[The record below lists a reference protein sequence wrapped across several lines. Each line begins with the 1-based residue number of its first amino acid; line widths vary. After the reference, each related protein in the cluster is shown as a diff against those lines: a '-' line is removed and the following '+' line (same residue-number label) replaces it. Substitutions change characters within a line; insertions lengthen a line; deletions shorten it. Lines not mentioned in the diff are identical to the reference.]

1 MSIQEREKRCAVT
14 GTNGYLGSRL
24 SRALEGAG
32 WAVYRLSR
40 QGSEEK
46 ARAVP
51 FSLAEGAP
59 QDFFKREQIK
69 ALVHCAY
76 DFRLT
81 SWADIFEQNVRGSI
95 RLMEQARAEGVEEI
109 IFISTMS
116 AFEGC
121 QSLYGKAKLLIER
134 EAERLG
140 ATVIRP
146 GLIYGDEPGAM
157 VGALTRAV
165 KSLPVVPLIG
175 SGRQTL
181 YLTHEDDLATLVL
194 RLLRLERARVE
205 GPIIA
210 ASERGKTFR
219 GILTTLAAMNQR
231 RVRLVPLPWRLFW
244 GLLKASEACGVKMG
258 FRSDSV
264 VSLVHQDPHPR
275 FEATRKTG
283 VHFRDFGA
291 PLNS

>member
-1 MSIQEREKRCAVT
+1 MED
-14 GTNGYLGSRL
+14 
-24 SRALEGAG
+24 
-32 WAVYRLSR
+32 
-40 QGSEEK
+40 
-46 ARAVP
+46 ARA
-51 FSLAEGAP
+51 
-59 QDFFKREQIK
+59 Q
-69 ALVHCAY
+69 
-76 DFRLT
+76 
-81 SWADIFEQNVRGSI
+81 
-95 RLMEQARAEGVEEI
+95 GVEKI

-116 AFEGC
+116 AYEGC
-121 QSLYGKAKLLIER
+121 KSLYGKAKLLIEK
-134 EAERLG
+134 EALRLG
-140 ATVIRP
+140 ATIIRP

-157 VGALTRAV
+157 VGALTRAI

-181 YLTHEDDLATLVL
+181 YLVHEDDLATLVL
-194 RLLRLERARVE
+194 RLLGDEQPNLDE
-205 GPIIA
+205 PIIA

-219 GILTTLAAMNQR
+219 GILTTLAAMNHR

-244 GLLKASEACGVKMG
+244 GVLKASEACGLKLG

-264 VSLVHQDPHPR
+264 VSLVHQDPHPK